1 MATRQRS
8 QLNAVGGHSSMNVR
22 RCPTL
27 PQGRPCSTIG
37 AASLSFRVRNVSG
50 RFPRAMAAE
59 TLATPSA
66 APGWGGVVCGLGG
79 PPDPVADA
87 RFWGGRG
94 GAVLSCL
101 CWVSVCWE
109 PQSGREQSLGPLTR
123 PFHEHV
129 QTCVS
134 VVIVKLSA
142 Y

>member
-59 TLATPSA
+59 TRATPTL
-66 APGWGGVVCGLGG
+66 PHQGGLGVWLRHPTRGGVKSVLCYVCFRLLGTTEWTRAI
-79 PPDPVADA
+79 PSHTLQPYKQ
-87 RFWGGRG
+87 
-94 GAVLSCL
+94 
-101 CWVSVCWE
+101 SVCSDCQVIGLLV
-109 PQSGREQSLGPLTR
+109 P
-123 PFHEHV
+123 
-129 QTCVS
+129 VS
-134 VVIVKLSA
+134 SDSR
-142 Y
+142 

>member
-8 QLNAVGGHSSMNVR
+8 QLNAVGGHSSMCVR

-59 TLATPSA
+59 TRATPTLS
-66 APGWGGVVCGLGG
+66 PPVVGWVCGLGDRTRQRPG
-79 PPDPVADA
+79 S
-87 RFWGGRG
+87 WGVRVFCVEFVGFRLLG
-94 GAVLSCL
+94 TTEWTRAISGHALQPYNG
-101 CWVSVCWE
+101 VC
-109 PQSGREQSLGPLTR
+109 
-123 PFHEHV
+123 
-129 QTCVS
+129 